1 MLSTAWSNLALL
13 RPVVITLAPSTA
25 SLRAISRPMP
35 LVEPVTMADLLFRC
49 RSMMVPPS
57 DAGPCMLAEAS
68 VVRKRPSRKPF
79 PDHLPREFRGI
90 LSATRFRMR

>member
-1 MLSTAWSNLALL
+1 
-13 RPVVITLAPSTA
+13 
-25 SLRAISRPMP
+25 
-35 LVEPVTMADLLFRC
+35 
-49 RSMMVPPS
+49 
-57 DAGPCMLAEAS
+57 MLAEAS